1 MLSYEGFLHDHPGLQ
16 AKLGLDAEHVIVDK
30 GDWVSARQENSE
42 SPVNNTQQLKA
53 KISEFRESLEW
64 YRDNENR
71 GYANGFLNKLDEIQK
86 LSAV

>member
-1 MLSYEGFLHDHPGLQ
+1 MGSFKCDSCFHKKVCQ
-16 AKLGLDAEHVIVDK
+16 
-30 GDWVSARQENSE
+30 E
-42 SPVNNTQQLKA
+42 SPVYGSVMEDCPSYIKVENSDNTQQLKA

-64 YRDNENR
+64 YRDNVDR

>member
-1 MLSYEGFLHDHPGLQ
+1 MPLPLRYQWSKSNSNLSFQGWLEQELLQ
-16 AKLGLDAEHVIVDK
+16 
-30 GDWVSARQENSE
+30 RQALEEEKILQSGE
-42 SPVNNTQQLKA
+42 APHQQLKA

-71 GYANGFLNKLDEIQK
+71 NYANGFLNKLDEIQK